1 MAIHFNETEQ
11 KKKMQQLRD
20 ADEENVSQMLSK
32 KYGIPYIDLSG
43 VSIDTDALKLIE
55 ETTAREFEV
64 AGFDLVGKKISIG
77 VRSPNKV
84 GVEDI
89 VNDLQSNG
97 YTPSLFMVSK
107 KSLEKAW
114 ERYKDIT
121 FATQSTSGLLDISN
135 DEIEKFTRE
144 TKTANDVKQ
153 MLKEV
158 MVMKKS
164 HRVTRIVES
173 VLAGAIALGASDIH
187 IEPQEDY
194 VVLRYRIDGV
204 LVEFLQIDKD
214 TQKLT
219 LSRIKLLSG
228 LKLNI
233 TGAAQDGRFS
243 IHMGESEVEIRTSVL
258 PGNYGESIVLRI
270 LNPDTISL
278 SLEDLGM
285 HPKILETVKRE
296 LSRPNGMI
304 LNTGPTGS
312 GKTTALY
319 AFLKYLYKP
328 GIKIITIEDPIEY
341 HLPGITQTQIDKKKG
356 YTFLEGLRSA
366 LRQDPDVIM
375 VGEIRDEETAA
386 TAINA
391 ALTGH
396 LVLSTLH
403 TNNAAGTFPRLVDLK
418 INPHT
423 IGSAVR
429 LSMAQRLVRKLRQD
443 SIESYS
449 LDGEYLNLAEKAI
462 SSLSKKGFDVSN
474 LDPKKVWRVKEEMKN
489 IEGGGYKGRLG
500 VFEGITVGAELEEFL
515 KDAPGEREI
524 RAFAEQQNIMTIQ
537 EDGFLKV
544 LKGITDIEELKR
556 VVDLDYNI

>member
-1 MAIHFNETEQ
+1 MAIHFDETEQ
-11 KKKMQQLRD
+11 KKKMQELRD
-20 ADEENVSQMLSK
+20 SDEENVSQMLST
-32 KYGIPYIDLSG
+32 KYGIPYLDLSG
-43 VSIDTDALKLIE
+43 VSIDTDALKMIE
-55 ETTAREFEV
+55 EDEAREFEV

-77 VRSPNKV
+77 VRSPNKT
-84 GVEDI
+84 GIDTIINNLET
-89 VNDLQSNG
+89 SG
-97 YTPSLFMVSK
+97 YAPSLFMVSK

-114 ERYKDIT
+114 DRYKDIT
-121 FATQSTSGLLDISN
+121 FSTSSTAGLLDISN
-135 DEIEKFTRE
+135 DEIEKFTAT
-144 TKTANDVKQ
+144 TKTPADVKQ
-153 MLKEV
+153 MLSDV
-158 MVMKKS
+158 MGMKKS
-164 HRVTRIVES
+164 HRITRIVES
-173 VLAGAIALGASDIH
+173 ILAGAIAMGASDVH
-187 IEPQEDY
+187 IEPQENY
-194 VVLRYRIDGV
+194 VVLRYRIDGI
-204 LVEFLQIDKD
+204 LVEFLQIDKE

-233 TGAAQDGRFS
+233 TGSAQDGRFS
-243 IHMGESEVEIRTSVL
+243 IHMRESEVEIRTSVL
-258 PGNYGESIVLRI
+258 PGNYGESVVLRI
-270 LNPDTISL
+270 LNPDTIGL
-278 SLEDLGM
+278 SLEQLGM

-319 AFLKYLYKP
+319 AFLKYVYKP

-341 HLPGITQTQIDKKKG
+341 HLPRITQTQIDKSKG

-403 TNNAAGTFPRLVDLK
+403 TNNAAGTFTRLVDLK

-429 LSMAQRLVRKLRQD
+429 LSMAQRLVRKLKQD
-443 SIESYS
+443 SIESYA
-449 LDGEYLNLAEKAI
+449 LEGEYLTLAEKAI
-462 SSLSKKGFDVSN
+462 ASLSKKGFDVSG
-474 LDPKKVWRVKEEMKN
+474 LDPKKVWRVREDMKN
-489 IEGGGYKGRLG
+489 TEGGGYKGRLG
-500 VFEGITVGAELEEFL
+500 VFEGITVGAGLEEFL
-515 KDAPGEREI
+515 KNSPGEREI